1 MWGDIFN
8 STDNW
13 KLKTVLPSV
22 MNRIEFML
30 LLLVLLISCD
40 APKPSSL
47 ADPEDVIGISTAW
60 TGTSTCTDCTAAI
73 HDLTLNVETGRFQL
87 VSTYQGTKN
96 GDRSYTRDG
105 RFTWAE
111 TVVCLNAEPP
121 SPTECFFLQD
131 VNTLVRLDMAGEVT
145 SDKLKRK

>member
-1 MWGDIFN
+1 MLIPR
-8 STDNW
+8 SVSHISMRTA
-13 KLKTVLPSV
+13 VLA
-22 MNRIEFML
+22 
-30 LLLVLLISCD
+30 LLVLLSGCG
-40 APKPSSL
+40 APNEPSM
-47 ADPEDVIGISTAW
+47 AEPEDVIGLSTAW
-60 TGTSTCTDCTAAI
+60 TGTSTCTDCTAVI

-87 VSTYQGTKN
+87 VSTYQGTKV

-121 SPTECFFLQD
+121 SPTECYFLQD

-145 SDKLKRK
+145 TDELKRK